1 MVVGGSV
8 VLIDCCIDEVWD
20 TLRRLLGAQVGVGS
34 SIGSRVDEAYTHPLL
49 LERLR
54 GGSMSD
60 DDRAKLDVFQLGLL
74 VYEMLLGYNPIGKLR
89 SGTPRLLPQGLEE
102 LENVLVMVCSPARL
116 PELSVEEFLEKL
128 RKLL

>member
-1 MVVGGSV
+1 
-8 VLIDCCIDEVWD
+8 
-20 TLRRLLGAQVGVGS
+20 
-34 SIGSRVDEAYTHPLL
+34 
-49 LERLR
+49 
-54 GGSMSD
+54 
-60 DDRAKLDVFQLGLL
+60 

-102 LENVLVMVCSPARL
+102 VENVLLMVCSPARL